1 MTPIGTSN
9 IRRLTSLPLPTK
21 ARLPPTLTQINLR
34 WISPNDK
41 SPLDIRFSIPSSLA
55 TSQSI
60 TKAEWFVLI
69 RSPRLSLL
77 VAALAG

>member
-9 IRRLTSLPLPTK
+9 IRRLTSLPLPIK
-21 ARLPPTLTQINLR
+21 AGLPPKLVQISLR
-34 WISPNDK
+34 WIPPNHK
-41 SPLDIRFSIPSSLA
+41 SHLDIRSSIPSSLA

-60 TKAEWFVLI
+60 TKAEWSVLI
-69 RSPRLSLL
+69 PSPRLSLL